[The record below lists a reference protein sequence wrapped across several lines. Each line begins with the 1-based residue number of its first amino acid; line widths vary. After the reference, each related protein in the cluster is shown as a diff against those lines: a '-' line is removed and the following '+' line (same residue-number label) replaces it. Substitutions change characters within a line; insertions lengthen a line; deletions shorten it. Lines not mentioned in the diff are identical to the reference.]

1 MTPFV
6 EHKSRKINQKLTI
19 VGSSNRRQTA
29 GQLLKSAGTSVEISR
44 EAAAGFGLTGI
55 GFFVR
60 MFGLT
65 VYGLL
70 KW

>member
-1 MTPFV
+1 M
-6 EHKSRKINQKLTI
+6 
-19 VGSSNRRQTA
+19 

-44 EAAAGFGLTGI
+44 EAAAGFGLTKI